1 MERRRLINVALG
13 RDPADA
19 IVAGGQVVSVH
30 TGEVLRAD
38 VAIVGERI
46 AAVGELPNAS
56 FGPKTRIIDASGL
69 FVSPGLID
77 GHLHYHHTYLDPAE
91 ASKLLLRH
99 GITGTADGFYGEAI
113 VGGIEAVR
121 AIKEAAAKLKI
132 RLIFLAPTSAY
143 LQNRMF
149 GLKPAKAVSI
159 EDLHQM
165 LDWDGCYGLDETPFS
180 SVVDQDAGMLGLFE
194 AALAKGKVVTGHVR
208 GADERQL
215 QAFVAMGGS
224 VDHEAVNVED
234 ALMRARAGMKVL
246 MRFGSGVPDLP
257 NLIGAYT
264 EVGITPRQLALC
276 TDVLLPE
283 AVHDGGLDVAVRKTI
298 AAGVSPIDAIAMGSL
313 NVAEAFR
320 ADHDMGSITPGRFA
334 DMVLLESL
342 ATFKVQKVIFGGE
355 EVVDR
360 GRVLIDSKR
369 PIYPPFMTDTVRLAK
384 TLRPEDFQ
392 VRTDHADGPIAV
404 RVIGVS
410 ATDLVTSELF
420 ETLQVV
426 NGIIAPDPGKDV
438 AMTAMVDRLGKQSGM
453 AVAFIK
459 GFGLKAGA
467 LASTH
472 NAVCENLAIVGTNG
486 ADMAFAGEQLRRM
499 GGGQIVARDGKV
511 LAAFRMPILGLF
523 SDQPYEEV
531 LARRRE
537 IQAAAESLGCAL
549 NDPLLKLEF
558 SYACAEF
565 PLLRMS
571 EEGLFR
577 TDTKKRLSV
586 VARAEEIAPAA

>member
-1 MERRRLINVALG
+1 MERRSLINVALG
-13 RDPADA
+13 REPADA

-30 TGEVLRAD
+30 TSEILRAD
-38 VAIVGERI
+38 VAIVGNRI
-46 AAVGELPNAS
+46 AAVGDLPKAS
-56 FGPKTRIIDASGL
+56 YGPQTRIIDAAGL
-69 FVSPGLID
+69 FISPGLID

-113 VGGIEAVR
+113 VGGAEAVR
-121 AIKEAAAKLKI
+121 ALKQAADKLKI

-149 GLKPAKAVSI
+149 GLTPAKAVSI
-159 EDLHQM
+159 EELHEM
-165 LDWDGCYGLDETPFS
+165 LDWEGCYGLDETPFS
-180 SVVDQDAGMLGLFE
+180 SVIDKDDGMLGLFE
-194 AALAKGKVVTGHVR
+194 ATLAKGKIVTGHVR
-208 GADERQL
+208 GADRQQV

-224 VDHEAVNVED
+224 VDHESVSVADVL
-234 ALMRARAGMKVL
+234 ARARAGMKVL

-264 EVGITPRQLALC
+264 EVGISPRQLALC

-283 AVHDGGLDVAVRKTI
+283 AVFEGGVDVAVRKTI
-298 AAGVSPIDAIAMGSL
+298 AAGIDPVNAIAMGSL

-334 DMVLLESL
+334 DMALLEEL
-342 ATFKVQKVIFGGE
+342 GTFKVRKVVFGGE

-360 GRVLIDSKR
+360 GRILFDNKR
-369 PIYPPFMTDTVRLAK
+369 PSYPAFMTDTVRLAR
-384 TLRPEDFQ
+384 TFRADDFK
-392 VRTDHADGPIAV
+392 VPTNRGDGPVKV

-410 ATDLVTSELF
+410 KTDLVTSELF
-420 ETLQVV
+420 ETLSVV
-426 NGIIAPDPGKDV
+426 DGVIQPDPTKDV
-438 AMTAMVDRLGKQSGM
+438 AMTAMIDRLGKGSGM
-453 AVAFIK
+453 SVAFIK
-459 GFGLKAGA
+459 GFRLKVGA
-467 LASTH
+467 IASTH
-472 NAVCENLAIVGTNG
+472 NAVCENLAIAGTNG
-486 ADMAFAGEQLRRM
+486 ADMAFAAEELRRM
-499 GGGQIVARDGKV
+499 GGGQIVVRDGKV

-523 SDQPYEEV
+523 SDQSYEEV
-531 LARRRE
+531 LERRRE
-537 IQAAAESLGCAL
+537 IQAAAESLGCTL

-577 TDTKKRLSV
+577 TDTKQHLSV
-586 VARAEEIAPAA
+586 VV